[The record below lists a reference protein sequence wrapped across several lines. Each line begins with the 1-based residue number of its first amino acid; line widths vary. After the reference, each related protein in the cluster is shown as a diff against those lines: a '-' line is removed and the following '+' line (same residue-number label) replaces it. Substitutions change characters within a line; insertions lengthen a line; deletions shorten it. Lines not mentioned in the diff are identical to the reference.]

1 MTRSI
6 REHFLSSKEEVT
18 VNMLNGC
25 AHTGN
30 KCVYTQAH
38 PGNNMME
45 GSSRPSGIFMEA
57 GNTGCWMLCSDAKTM
72 LQSRIMIRGSG
83 NLEEG
88 GGGRGQ
94 KHFAYFLSTWKRS
107 YWKGTPTG
115 SKGRRQ

>member
-1 MTRSI
+1 MQCESI
-6 REHFLSSKEEVT
+6 WDDAEHQRALLILPPPPKEEVT

-25 AHTGN
+25 AHPGN
-30 KCVYTQAH
+30 KCAYTQAH
-38 PGNNMME
+38 PGNNDGRIKSTQFY
-45 GSSRPSGIFMEA
+45 GSLMEA
-57 GNTGCWMLCSDAKTM
+57 GNIGCWMLSSDAKTM

-107 YWKGTPTG
+107 Y
-115 SKGRRQ
+115 